1 MRLARFD
8 TDRLGILVD
17 DGSGLVD
24 LTDRLD
30 LRTDDPLIEYLER
43 DASAEEY
50 RDAEPDVTLDSV
62 RLESPVRRPGKVV
75 AAPAN
80 YERHVQ
86 EAIDDADFDI
96 DDWFTIEDYGS
107 FLKAPSSIVG
117 PADTVVLPFTDRRV
131 DHEIE
136 LAFLMGTDTKDA
148 SLQEA
153 WDSIFGYTVL
163 LDITV
168 RGEQDRSSRKSYDT
182 FTVVGPWVVTAD
194 AVEDPQSLP
203 LELRVNGELRQQS
216 NTADMIYTCG
226 KFAQYASI
234 GTTLETGDLL
244 TTGTP
249 EGVGSITDGDV
260 IDAEIGGIGS
270 MRVPVETEERSFED
284 VRIEQGRRE

>member
-1 MRLARFD
+1 MRLARFN
-8 TDRLGILVD
+8 TDRLGLLVD
-17 DGSGLVD
+17 DASGLVD

-30 LRTDDPLIEYLER
+30 LRTNDPLIEYLVGEA
-43 DASAEEY
+43 DADKHL
-50 RDAEPDVTLDSV
+50 DAEPDVALDSV
-62 RLESPVRRPGKVV
+62 RLESPVRRPGKIV

-117 PADTVVLPFTDRRV
+117 PADSVVLPFTDRRV

-168 RGEQDRSSRKSYDT
+168 RGEQDRSSRKSYDS

-194 AVEDPQSLP
+194 AVEDPQVLP
-203 LELRVNGELRQQS
+203 LELRVNGEIRQQS
-216 NTADMIYTCG
+216 STSDMIYTCG
-226 KFAQYASI
+226 EFTQYASI

-249 EGVGSITDGDV
+249 EGVGPIAAGDV
-260 IDAEIGGIGS
+260 IDAEIEGIGS
-270 MRVPVETEERSFED
+270 MRVPVEAEERSFED
-284 VRIEQGRRE
+284 ARIEKG